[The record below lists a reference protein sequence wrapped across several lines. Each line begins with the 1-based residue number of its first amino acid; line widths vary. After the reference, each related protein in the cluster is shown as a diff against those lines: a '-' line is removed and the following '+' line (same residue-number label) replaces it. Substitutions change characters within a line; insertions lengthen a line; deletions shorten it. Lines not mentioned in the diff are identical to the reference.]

1 MKFSVVVSNHL
12 QEVSIMNSQILE
24 RIANE
29 KIMDVMRSIEFFI
42 AAVVVISVV
51 GFIFL
56 AAV

>member
-1 MKFSVVVSNHL
+1 
-12 QEVSIMNSQILE
+12 MNSQILE